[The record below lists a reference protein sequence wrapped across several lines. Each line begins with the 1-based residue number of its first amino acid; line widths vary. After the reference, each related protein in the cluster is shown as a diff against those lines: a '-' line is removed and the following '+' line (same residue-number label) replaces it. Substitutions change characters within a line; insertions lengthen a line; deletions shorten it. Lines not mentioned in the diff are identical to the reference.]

1 MRSAFLAIVVAT
13 TVVGATT
20 PTFAVARHHHP
31 TPSYATCETLSTE
44 RGAAPGQG
52 VGSNPEAQHQA
63 FMRQCLAG
71 EIPLEK

>member
-1 MRSAFLAIVVAT
+1 MRSAFLANAVTTSIVA
-13 TVVGATT
+13 ATT

-31 TPSYATCETLSTE
+31 TPSFDTCEALSVE

-52 VGSNPEAQHQA
+52 SGVNPDTQHNA

-71 EIPLEK
+71 